1 MERFGSA
8 VDAFARLVCDTSRF
22 NGEHS
27 DGADEGV
34 GEGGA
39 YAHGEQVRRFLSRSR
54 VEIVARLPS
63 LSVL

>member
-39 YAHGEQVRRFLSRSR
+39 YAHGEQVRPHILQ
-54 VEIVARLPS
+54 
-63 LSVL
+63 VLCSWSFVTT

>member
-27 DGADEGV
+27 DGADEVV

-39 YAHGEQVRRFLSRSR
+39 YAHGEQVRT
-54 VEIVARLPS
+54 AGRL
-63 LSVL
+63 L